1 MSIKTPFIF
10 QCVVLYHFFT
20 HYIDIWFSI
29 TSFTQISG
37 DHKKCD
43 TITSN
48 IRILL
53 YTRFVRRS
61 ELRGS
66 TYTGSSIIQSI
77 FPRLAQFTH
86 YLARL
91 FFAHFVTCPGMGY
104 LGICKKINLGSNYGP
119 NSGTFN
125 SLTCFI

>member
-53 YTRFVRRS
+53 YTRFVRRPS
-61 ELRGS
+61 YEEVHVHWTQHNTKYFSLPR
-66 TYTGSSIIQSI
+66 SIH
-77 FPRLAQFTH
+77 T
-86 YLARL
+86 LARL